1 MAKKIKLKIK
11 KYGINGEGIGYFHRK
26 PVFVDNALPNEE
38 VLAQITEDN
47 GKFAK
52 AKTEKILVPSSK
64 RRAHLCDHADQCGGC
79 SLHHVQYKEQAK
91 MKEFLVREALKK
103 YADYTGEILPI
114 IKNPNPL
121 GYRNTLKMPICKKD
135 GKIVS
140 GMYAPGTQDFISVN
154 RCIIHSKALEKV
166 RASLIEVLN
175 ECQVPVY
182 TSRNKEGLKSIV
194 LREFENKVMVILI
207 TGPMTV
213 SETLIQ
219 KIMEIENVVSLWQ
232 SIRTG
237 AEAKQEIFGDVLNH
251 LAGQENMLLHVDG
264 FELRILPRS
273 FYQLNTLQST
283 RLYELVSEWTPVS
296 NIIVEAY
303 AGIGA
308 ISLFVADKAHEVI
321 GIESIPDAVIN
332 ANENALAN
340 GKENIKFICGD
351 AGSELEKLEK
361 QMRINTLIVDPP
373 RTGLDD
379 TMLRAVKQSS
389 VDTIIY
395 ISCNPSTLAKDIKDL
410 SSLYTVE
417 KVQPV
422 DIFSQTAHVETVCLL
437 SKIKS

>member
-1 MAKKIKLKIK
+1 
-11 KYGINGEGIGYFHRK
+11 
-26 PVFVDNALPNEE
+26 
-38 VLAQITEDN
+38 
-47 GKFAK
+47 
-52 AKTEKILVPSSK
+52 
-64 RRAHLCDHADQCGGC
+64 
-79 SLHHVQYKEQAK
+79 
-91 MKEFLVREALKK
+91 
-103 YADYTGEILPI
+103 
-114 IKNPNPL
+114 
-121 GYRNTLKMPICKKD
+121 MPIGKKD

-389 VDTIIY
+389 VDTILY